1 VRVKK
6 LAKEVVSHVV
16 GDRCIRIKVS
26 KKMTAQSQSALYS
39 LLALKPCMVIWM
51 FWDACIWMVAAVCH
65 AAKLL
70 VSLTVVCFVQY
81 VSGWVSPYTRALLL
95 AIWTISHRVCF
106 YLPTK
111 LLSTIQQTKVIS
123 GDHFLCPGVRTR
135 TNRKV
140 ILPESNLCHI
150 DIDRH
155 DRL

>member
-106 YLPTK
+106 ICQPNCSARFSK
-111 LLSTIQQTKVIS
+111 LRSFLGIISCVLVCGLEQTEK
-123 GDHFLCPGVRTR
+123 
-135 TNRKV
+135 
-140 ILPESNLCHI
+140 
-150 DIDRH
+150 
-155 DRL
+155 

>member
-51 FWDACIWMVAAVCH
+51 FWAACIWMVAAVCH

-70 VSLTVVCFVQY
+70 VSLTGFASYSMFQDGSVHTLGHY
-81 VSGWVSPYTRALLL
+81 Y
-95 AIWTISHRVCF
+95 
-106 YLPTK
+106 
-111 LLSTIQQTKVIS
+111 
-123 GDHFLCPGVRTR
+123 
-135 TNRKV
+135 
-140 ILPESNLCHI
+140 
-150 DIDRH
+150 
-155 DRL
+155 